1 MMNYKKQLMLG
12 GKLDES
18 VEIWFPVYV
27 YYENLIAILESNTQ
41 YGKQF
46 DAQLEGGMVAFDAT
60 LNSVQSELHLASE
73 LCQKAKINMPKSGSL
88 DNSTHI

>member
-1 MMNYKKQLMLG
+1 MC
-12 GKLDES
+12 
-18 VEIWFPVYV
+18 
-27 YYENLIAILESNTQ
+27 YENLIAILESNTQ

-60 LNSVQSELHLASE
+60 LNSVQSELNLASE

-88 DNSTHI
+88 DNSTPI

>member
-41 YGKQF
+41 YGKQV
-46 DAQLEGGMVAFDAT
+46 DA
-60 LNSVQSELHLASE
+60 
-73 LCQKAKINMPKSGSL
+73 
-88 DNSTHI
+88 